1 MKRTAF
7 ILIVLAILSAIAG
20 ILFSHASLA
29 GRTGITL
36 FFRQYHFLNVW
47 WQAALAV
54 FAVWLALWGLHRL
67 VHRLLGENLSRT
79 LHVAALMAAGAGL
92 YFTYYDFR
100 HHLSHRLLGGSF
112 HLGGY
117 LFWIG
122 WMLISLSHLW
132 QKKSLH
138 TYSTAIE

>member
-1 MKRTAF
+1 MKRTLTITA
-7 ILIVLAILSAIAG
+7 LLAMLSAIAG
-20 ILFSHASLA
+20 ILLSNASFV

-36 FFRQYHFLNVW
+36 FFREYGFLKVW

-54 FAVWLALWGLHRL
+54 FSVWMALLL
-67 VHRLLGENLSRT
+67 VHRLVQQLLCENISRT
-79 LHVAALMAAGAGL
+79 LHVAALMVAGTGL

-100 HHLSHRLLGGSF
+100 HALSHRLLGQSF

-132 QKKSLH
+132 QQNNQPA
-138 TYSTAIE
+138 YSTAIE